1 MRGLH
6 SVCVVE
12 ALDSW
17 QEEKEFLAHTGDPP
31 LVTIQLR
38 AVAEG
43 LGYTDLWTD
52 KPPGEPA
59 QEAVDI
65 SLPSICSSHT
75 DCRNRIV

>member
-1 MRGLH
+1 MD
-6 SVCVVE
+6 

-17 QEEKEFLAHTGDPP
+17 LEEKEFLAHTRDLP

-43 LGYTDLWTD
+43 LGYTDPWTD
-52 KPPGEPA
+52 EPPGEPA
-59 QEAVDI
+59 QEAGDI
-65 SLPSICSSHT
+65 SLSTICSSHT